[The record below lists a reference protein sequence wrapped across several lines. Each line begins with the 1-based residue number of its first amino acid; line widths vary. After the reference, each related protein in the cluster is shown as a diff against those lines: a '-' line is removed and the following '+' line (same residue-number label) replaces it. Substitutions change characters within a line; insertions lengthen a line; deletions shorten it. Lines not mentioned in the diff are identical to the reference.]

1 MNPFQQGLMG
11 EWRATRYLRRQGMRI
26 LEKRYRA
33 AHGEIDLIAR
43 EGDTL
48 VMVEVK
54 SRQDGRLD
62 AGLQA
67 VNADKR
73 RHLRSA
79 ALQYLQS
86 HPAQQV
92 RFDVIEIT
100 ASGLRHIKNA
110 F

>member
-1 MNPFQQGLMG
+1 MG
-11 EWRATRYLRRQGMRI
+11 EWRAARYLRRQGMRI
-26 LEKRYRA
+26 VEKRYRA

-43 EGDTL
+43 EGDIL

-54 SRQDGRLD
+54 ARPDGALG

-67 VNADKR
+67 VNAEKR

-79 ALQYLQS
+79 AQQYLRS

-100 ASGLRHIKNA
+100 ASGLRHIKHA